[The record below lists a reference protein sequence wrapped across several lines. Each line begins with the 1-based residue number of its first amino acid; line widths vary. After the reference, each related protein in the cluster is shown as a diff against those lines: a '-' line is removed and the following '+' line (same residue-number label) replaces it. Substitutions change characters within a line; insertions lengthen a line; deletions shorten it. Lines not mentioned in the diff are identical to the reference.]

1 MKTARVKGD
10 KMRIIA
16 GRYRRLRLKTIEGH
30 QPRPTLDR
38 VRESF
43 FSKIGP
49 TFEGQ
54 RVLDLFAGSGAIGFE
69 VLSRGGEYVVLND
82 QHPKVFQLLID
93 NAAFLKIPNHQF
105 KLLKREALKA
115 LKYCQ
120 EENLRFDWVY
130 LDPPY
135 HLKDME
141 AVFAQLPTVL
151 KDQGR
156 VYYELDQQTEI
167 QTYEHF
173 REVDR
178 FIYPRT
184 VIVVYKVETTT

>member
-30 QPRPTLDR
+30 QTRPTLDR

-54 RVLDLFAGSGAIGFE
+54 RVFDLFSGSAAIWFE

-120 EENLRFDWVY
+120 EKNLRFDWVY